1 MRPFRRVVPCLATLL
16 VLVVIA
22 PAAEA
27 EQPKPVIESLA
38 GDGVFVHSRRAAE
51 VDREVLAGV
60 VDNARSLGYSMAIV
74 VPLDPLPEL
83 RAFVLRVQQG
93 GEFDI
98 VLGYGLDGEVEA
110 STSEAFGNSD
120 RLSAL
125 SATRTTT
132 GGAEELAARFLTE
145 LTTDPETELPDTVRT
160 IIRWVV
166 VMLVLLGVTIALEQL
181 WRARS
186 RRGQDDRPA
195 SGQSSSP
202 PLA

>member
-1 MRPFRRVVPCLATLL
+1 MPWLATCL
-16 VLVVIA
+16 VLVLIA

-38 GDGVFVHSRRAAE
+38 GDGVFVHSRRAAD
-51 VDREVLAGV
+51 VDREALAGV
-60 VDNARSLGYSMAIV
+60 VDDARSLGYSMAIV

-83 RAFVLRVQQG
+83 RSFVLRIQQG

-145 LTTDPETELPDTVRT
+145 LTTEPEAELPDTVRT

-166 VMLVLLGVTIALEQL
+166 ILLVLLGVVIALEQL

-186 RRGQDDRPA
+186 RRGRDERPA
-195 SGQSSSP
+195 TDQSS

>member
-1 MRPFRRVVPCLATLL
+1 MRVLRRVVPWLATCL
-16 VLVVIA
+16 VLVLIA

-38 GDGVFVHSRRAAE
+38 GDGVFVHSRRAAD
-51 VDREVLAGV
+51 VDREALAGV
-60 VDNARSLGYSMAIV
+60 VDDARSLGYSMAIV

-83 RAFVLRVQQG
+83 RSFVLRIQQG

-145 LTTDPETELPDTVRT
+145 LTTEPEAELPDTVRT

-166 VMLVLLGVTIALEQL
+166 ILLVLLGVVIALEQL

-186 RRGQDDRPA
+186 RRGRDERPA
-195 SGQSSSP
+195 TDQSS

>member
-1 MRPFRRVVPCLATLL
+1 MPWLATCL
-16 VLVVIA
+16 VLVLIA
-22 PAAEA
+22 PATGA

-38 GDGVFVHSRRAAE
+38 GDGVFVHSRRAAD

-60 VDNARSLGYSMAIV
+60 VDDARSLGYSMAIV

-83 RAFVLRVQQG
+83 RSFVLRIQQG

-145 LTTDPETELPDTVRT
+145 LTTDPENELPDTART
-160 IIRWVV
+160 IIRWV
-166 VMLVLLGVTIALEQL
+166 LILLALLGVTIALEQL

-186 RRGQDDRPA
+186 RRGRDDRPA
-195 SGQSSSP
+195 TDQSS